1 MVGYDDLV
9 DQIYNL
15 LGLDR
20 KRYKISLIYRSCL
33 PNGKFGAMPLVN
45 DNGVAG
51 LYYLQ
56 SDSRLATEIYV
67 EVEEV
72 FHLQEDDSQILGVV
86 SANLDRGGSSSEHI
100 SLFQSGGLF
109 ESQMTQLDVGDVQ
122 PRHRGRRRG
131 NGRRSNNDP
140 SSTSGQPIEHT
151 SSFQT
156 RCTDIESSPM
166 FDALPSTDIQ
176 FVDVDMNSEPEPN
189 LSGSDEENHQ
199 HDTDRQD
206 GYSNLPTTTYD
217 DMGRNAP
224 WITREGPQL
233 RYEAGV
239 DAALNYD
246 PLDVGRVEKLKLW
259 NEHTK
264 DLELGQLFET
274 KEHVKRA
281 VKLWSIKENRE
292 FKVRESTPT
301 TWYVRCRAR
310 NSVPPCNWQ
319 LRATLRSSHN
329 MWMIVTL
336 ADAHTCI
343 RVCFNNDHRG
353 LSSDIIAEHII
364 PHIMNGPVYKIKEI
378 QASVKQEF
386 HCDVSYKKAWYARR
400 RAIDIL
406 YGDWP
411 TSISQLPTYIQEL
424 QRSNPGTVVVW
435 DHHPS
440 STPSNIIFDY
450 IFWAFAPTIQGFRHL
465 KPVICVDGTF
475 LKGPYREK
483 LLVAVGF
490 DANGSL
496 FPLAYA
502 LVDEE
507 NNRSWPWFMRLLRIH
522 VCGDMQNICIISDRH
537 HGIINAMRTLEE
549 WQEPLGVH
557 RFCLIHIR
565 SNFIQKFKNE
575 RLKNLMYGAGVANQT
590 RKYENFMNVIFSLN
604 TEAYAWLTGGSVRP
618 EQWALCK
625 DGGYR
630 WGHNTSMPQAFMVFA
645 EPVTSQ

>member
-1 MVGYDDLV
+1 
-9 DQIYNL
+9 
-15 LGLDR
+15 
-20 KRYKISLIYRSCL
+20 
-33 PNGKFGAMPLVN
+33 
-45 DNGVAG
+45 
-51 LYYLQ
+51 
-56 SDSRLATEIYV
+56 
-67 EVEEV
+67 
-72 FHLQEDDSQILGVV
+72 
-86 SANLDRGGSSSEHI
+86 
-100 SLFQSGGLF
+100 
-109 ESQMTQLDVGDVQ
+109 
-122 PRHRGRRRG
+122 
-131 NGRRSNNDP
+131 
-140 SSTSGQPIEHT
+140 
-151 SSFQT
+151 
-156 RCTDIESSPM
+156 
-166 FDALPSTDIQ
+166 
-176 FVDVDMNSEPEPN
+176 
-189 LSGSDEENHQ
+189 
-199 HDTDRQD
+199 
-206 GYSNLPTTTYD
+206 
-217 DMGRNAP
+217 
-224 WITREGPQL
+224 
-233 RYEAGV
+233 
-239 DAALNYD
+239 
-246 PLDVGRVEKLKLW
+246 
-259 NEHTK
+259 
-264 DLELGQLFET
+264 
-274 KEHVKRA
+274 
-281 VKLWSIKENRE
+281 
-292 FKVRESTPT
+292 
-301 TWYVRCRAR
+301 
-310 NSVPPCNWQ
+310 
-319 LRATLRSSHN
+319 

-450 IFWAFAPTIQGFRHL
+450 IFWAFAPAIQGFRHL

-475 LKGPYREK
+475 LKGPYRGK

-507 NNRSWPWFMRLLRIH
+507 NNRSWHWFMRLLRIH

-557 RFCLIHIR
+557 RFCSIHIR

-630 WGHNTSMPQAFMVFA
+630 WGHISTNMAECFNNLLRDARLLPITALIRFTFNQTVDLFVKNHKVAWDEVYRLPKKSWDKYVKNEQKRRAHAVQVFDHRMGIYCITTAYRQSHQGGNAQTVDIENRTCTCGKWREFRFPCSHAIAACFRCGISPLTLVAHEHTFSSYQATFTGNFEPLRDPKYWPVAELQLNIIGGRLKQKMPGPLRNSRIRNQMDRRCPDV
-645 EPVTSQ
+645 PRRCSNCL